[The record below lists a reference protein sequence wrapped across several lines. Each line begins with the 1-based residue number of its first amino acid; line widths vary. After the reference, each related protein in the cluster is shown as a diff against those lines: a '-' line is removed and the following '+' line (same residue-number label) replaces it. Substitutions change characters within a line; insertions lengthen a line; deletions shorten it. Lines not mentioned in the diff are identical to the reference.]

1 MPEETVDLDKI
12 CYKKNFL
19 SKVIA
24 RVNYKTISDFDLPK
38 ELAEKLK
45 EVFQIMEPVKMTGTE
60 FQITGPEIS
69 AKSSEITEWHF
80 FGKAREKKLTVSQEA
95 FFVEFDAYESFEK
108 LKEDFLT
115 VFDKFTSVYGE
126 VLQINFFGLRYIN
139 NIDIPEEEPLNWTKY
154 IKEKMLDTFNFAKS
168 EIESDDFLSRA
179 FQILEYN
186 YGDFNL
192 RYQFGMPNPDYPA
205 PIRRKYYVLD
215 LDTFYS
221 GQQEVTDIKE
231 NIDKFH
237 KCIQTAFEKSITE
250 ELRGAMNE

>member
-1 MPEETVDLDKI
+1 M
-12 CYKKNFL
+12 
-19 SKVIA
+19 
-24 RVNYKTISDFDLPK
+24 
-38 ELAEKLK
+38 
-45 EVFQIMEPVKMTGTE
+45 
-60 FQITGPEIS
+60 
-69 AKSSEITEWHF
+69 
-80 FGKAREKKLTVSQEA
+80 
-95 FFVEFDAYESFEK
+95 
-108 LKEDFLT
+108 
-115 VFDKFTSVYGE
+115 
-126 VLQINFFGLRYIN
+126 RYIN